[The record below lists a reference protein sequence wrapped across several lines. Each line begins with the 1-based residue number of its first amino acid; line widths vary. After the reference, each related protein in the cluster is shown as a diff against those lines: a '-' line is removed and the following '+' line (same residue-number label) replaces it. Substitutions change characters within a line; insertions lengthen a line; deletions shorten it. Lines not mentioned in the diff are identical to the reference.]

1 MNSAGI
7 KVTLTGIENASNN
20 EFSIYP
26 NPSNGLI
33 NINFSTMSPDE
44 VTIRV
49 YNTIGQLV
57 FYSEKIFNN
66 LQAIIDLHN
75 QSHGIYFLE
84 ISSNQVIQRKKIT
97 IE

>member
-1 MNSAGI
+1 M
-7 KVTLTGIENASNN
+7 VTLTGIENASNK

-49 YNTIGQLV
+49 YNTVGQLV